1 VVFHDGTPFNAEAV
15 AYNVDRVQN
24 HPNTKVPADL
34 ESVET
39 VDVVDDYTVQFNLNK
54 PDSGLVGVLSDRAGM
69 MAVFYRH
76 FHLGEP
82 MSVAIEQLSKRYL
95 HHREGLT
102 GVLDYTLEKYVAEV
116 EPTGVSF
123 EDWVES
129 DAYDPKAIRAEFK
142 AGWWGTLLTEKLL
155 RRE

>member
-1 VVFHDGTPFNAEAV
+1 VRKAEVRPISAI
-15 AYNVDRVQN
+15 
-24 HPNTKVPADL
+24 
-34 ESVET
+34 E
-39 VDVVDDYTVQFNLNK
+39 VVDSRTLRLK
-54 PDSGLVGVLSDRAGM
+54 LSAPAAPLVSVLADRAGM

-82 MSVAIEQLSKRYL
+82 ISVAIEQLSKRYL

-102 GVLDYTLEKYVAEV
+102 GVLDYTLEKYLNEV

-123 EDWVES
+123 IDWIDS

-142 AGWWGTLLTEKLL
+142 AGWWGTILTDKLL